1 MAAAAQAAGLNPL
14 EAAAALDL
22 GRYADLRDSER
33 IVGNLHR
40 AYAELRGQPRGCP
53 LDDAACFADM
63 VAFNGGQ
70 PLRCLA

>member
-1 MAAAAQAAGLNPL
+1 MAGPAHAAGLNPL
-14 EAAAALDL
+14 QAAAALDL
-22 GRYADLRDSER
+22 GRHAELRDSER

-40 AYAELRGQPRGCP
+40 AYAEFRGQPRGCP

-70 PLRCLA
+70 PPRRLA